1 MRYQLVI
8 FDWDGTLVDSEA
20 RIVACMQ
27 AAARDVGCP
36 ALSRDSIR
44 DIIGLG
50 LPEAI
55 ARLYPS
61 IGAGQAEALRQR
73 YSGHFVGADQVPT
86 AFFPGVEA
94 GIARLRGLEGLK
106 LAVATGKSRRGLDR
120 ALASTGSGA
129 WFHASRTADETCS
142 KPDPRML
149 EELLGELGV
158 EPGAALMVGDTEYDM
173 QMARALGMD
182 RLAVSYGVHSRERLA
197 ACEPIHVAT
206 CFAEVIDWLHV
217 QAVEPGSRVMEAG
230 A

>member
-55 ARLYPS
+55 ARLYPWLGS
-61 IGAGQAEALRQR
+61 NQAEALRQR
-73 YSGHFVGADQVPT
+73 YSGHFVSADQVPT
-86 AFFPGVEA
+86 AFFPGVET
-94 GIARLRGLEGLK
+94 GIARLRGAEQLK

-120 ALASTGSGA
+120 ALASTGSRD

-158 EPGAALMVGDTEYDM
+158 EPGAALMIGDTEYDM

-182 RLAVSYGVHSRERLA
+182 RMAVSYGVHSRERLA
-197 ACEPIHVAT
+197 ACEPIHTAM
-206 CFAEVIDWLHV
+206 CFAEVIDWLHA
-217 QAVEPGSRVMEAG
+217 QAVAPGSRVMAAG